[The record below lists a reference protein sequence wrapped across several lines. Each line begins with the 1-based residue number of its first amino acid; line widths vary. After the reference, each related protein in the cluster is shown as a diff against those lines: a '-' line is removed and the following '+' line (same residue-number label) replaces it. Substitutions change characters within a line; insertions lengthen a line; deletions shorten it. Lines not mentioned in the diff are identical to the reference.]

1 MKSLPLLCQIIL
13 KTTFGFPSLSSLDHQ
28 MEPFFNYIEASDAKA
43 TTFCNS
49 ASITT
54 HEYQQVSKNRKQR
67 STQENRDHHPM
78 FRGVR
83 KRNWGKWVSEIRE
96 PRKKT
101 RIWLGTYPT
110 PEMAARAH
118 DAAALA
124 IKGHSAF
131 LNFPELAQFLPR
143 PLSRSHKD
151 IQAAAAQAAAA
162 TFSAGSDAEGGGGEA
177 AEESRETLFPG
188 SDGGDRTE
196 DSTNSLS
203 TAAGDE
209 TLFDLPDLFVGS
221 SDLKDGFVYHSSL
234 WQFCAAADH
243 NGFRLEE
250 PSFWE
255 LI

>member
-1 MKSLPLLCQIIL
+1 
-13 KTTFGFPSLSSLDHQ
+13 

-43 TTFCNS
+43 TSFS
-49 ASITT
+49 HSPSITT
-54 HEYQQVSKNRKQR
+54 HREYQHLSSKNTKQR
-67 STQENRDHHPM
+67 TTIQRNRDHPM

-162 TFSAGSDAEGGGGEA
+162 TFSSGINAESGGEEA
-177 AEESRETLFPG
+177 VEESREPLFPG
-188 SDGGDRTE
+188 SDGGERTE
-196 DSTNSLS
+196 DSTNSPS
-203 TAAGDE
+203 TIAGDE
-209 TLFDLPDLFVGS
+209 TLFDLPDLVIGS
-221 SDLKDGFVYHSSL
+221 SDSKDGFVYHSSL

>member
-1 MKSLPLLCQIIL
+1 
-13 KTTFGFPSLSSLDHQ
+13 
-28 MEPFFNYIEASDAKA
+28 MEPFFNYIEASDSKES
-43 TTFCNS
+43 TFCNS
-49 ASITT
+49 SSITS
-54 HEYQQVSKNRKQR
+54 HGDEEISDKRKQR
-67 STQENRDHHPM
+67 SSEEDKNHHM

-110 PEMAARAH
+110 AEMAARAH

-143 PLSRSHKD
+143 PLSKSHKD

-162 TFSAGSDAEGGGGEA
+162 TFSAGNNRGDVGGEA
-177 AEESRETLFPG
+177 AENREPLFLG
-188 SDGGDRTE
+188 SDGGERTE
-196 DSTNSLS
+196 DSTNSPS

-221 SDLKDGFVYHSSL
+221 SDLKDGFVYHSSF

-243 NGFRLEE
+243 TGFRLEE

>member
-1 MKSLPLLCQIIL
+1 
-13 KTTFGFPSLSSLDHQ
+13 
-28 MEPFFNYIEASDAKA
+28 MEPIFNYIEASDAKA
-43 TTFCNS
+43 NS
-49 ASITT
+49 FSHSPSITT
-54 HEYQQVSKNRKQR
+54 HHEYQQVSHNTKQTTTIQQNR
-67 STQENRDHHPM
+67 HHPM

-124 IKGHSAF
+124 IKGRSAF

-162 TFSAGSDAEGGGGEA
+162 TFSAGINAESGGEEA
-177 AEESRETLFPG
+177 VEESREALFPG
-188 SDGGDRTE
+188 SDGGERTE
-196 DSTNSLS
+196 DSTNSTS
-203 TAAGDE
+203 TVAGDE
-209 TLFDLPDLFVGS
+209 TLFDLPDLVMGS

-243 NGFRLEE
+243 NGYRLEE

>member
-1 MKSLPLLCQIIL
+1 
-13 KTTFGFPSLSSLDHQ
+13 
-28 MEPFFNYIEASDAKA
+28 MEPFSNLTEESDAKA
-43 TTFCNS
+43 TTFCTS
-49 ASITT
+49 SSSSSSTSITT
-54 HEYQQVSKNRKQR
+54 PCSQERQPVSQKRNQR
-67 STQENRDHHPM
+67 RTQEQSNHPM

-118 DAAALA
+118 DSAALA

-143 PLSRSHKD
+143 PLSMSHKD

-162 TFSAGSDAEGGGGEA
+162 TFSAGTNHEGGGGEA
-177 AEESRETLFPG
+177 AEESREPLFPRSKG
-188 SDGGDRTE
+188 ADRTE
-196 DSTNSLS
+196 DSTNS
-203 TAAGDE
+203 TGDE

-221 SDLKDGFVYHSSL
+221 CDLKDGFLHHSWS
-234 WQFCAAADH
+234 WQFCAAAD
-243 NGFRLEE
+243 NSGFRLEE

>member
-1 MKSLPLLCQIIL
+1 
-13 KTTFGFPSLSSLDHQ
+13 
-28 MEPFFNYIEASDAKA
+28 MEPFLNNIEASDSKA
-43 TTFCNS
+43 TSFFS
-49 ASITT
+49 SSSIKIKT
-54 HEYQQVSKNRKQR
+54 HQQISHNKKQSSSEEHRNPNR
-67 STQENRDHHPM
+67 HM

-96 PRKKT
+96 PRKKS
-101 RIWLGTYPT
+101 RIWLGTYSS

-118 DAAALA
+118 DVAALA

-143 PLSRSHKD
+143 PLSKSHKD

-162 TFSAGSDAEGGGGEA
+162 TFSVGNNREGGEGEA
-177 AEESRETLFPG
+177 AESRTSLFSG
-188 SDGGDRTE
+188 SDGGEKTE
-196 DSTNSLS
+196 ESASSPSTV
-203 TAAGDE
+203 AGDE

-221 SDLKDGFVYHSSL
+221 SDLNDGFLYCSSL
-234 WQFCAAADH
+234 WQFFAAADH
-243 NGFRLEE
+243 TGFRLEE